1 MNLLSWS
8 RIAGKRARFALTG
21 IPRKDQFMSMEK
33 PRNPFIL
40 TFLAALIRRKGLT
53 LSEEVQAQEVDRMY
67 QLLETMLGRK
77 LVAQLPEDKK
87 AYYERLCTDL
97 SQLDLTKVAEIFGDR
112 VPDPQGVMKETL
124 QEFCDIYLKNR

>member
-1 MNLLSWS
+1 
-8 RIAGKRARFALTG
+8 
-21 IPRKDQFMSMEK
+21 MSAEK

-40 TFLAALIRRKGLT
+40 TFCEALIRRKGVT
-53 LSEEVQAQEVDRMY
+53 LSEEVQVQEMDRMY
-67 QLLETMLGRK
+67 QLLETMVGRK
-77 LVAQLPEDKK
+77 LVAQLPEEKK

-97 SQLDLTKVAEIFGDR
+97 SQLDLTKVAEIFGDS

>member
-1 MNLLSWS
+1 
-8 RIAGKRARFALTG
+8 
-21 IPRKDQFMSMEK
+21 MSTEK

-40 TFLAALIRRKGLT
+40 NFLEAIIRRKGLT
-53 LSEEVQAQEVDRMY
+53 LPEEVQAQEVDRMY
-67 QLLETMLGRK
+67 QLLETMVGRR
-77 LVAQLPEDKK
+77 LVAQLPEDKR

-97 SQLDLTKVAEIFGDR
+97 SQLDLTKVAEIFGDS

>member
-1 MNLLSWS
+1 
-8 RIAGKRARFALTG
+8 
-21 IPRKDQFMSMEK
+21 MSTEK

-40 TFLAALIRRKGLT
+40 TFCEALIRRKGLT
-53 LSEEVQAQEVDRMY
+53 LSEEVQAQEMDRMY

-77 LVAQLPEDKK
+77 LVAQLPEEKK

-97 SQLDLTKVAEIFGDR
+97 SQVDLTKVAEIFGDS

>member
-1 MNLLSWS
+1 
-8 RIAGKRARFALTG
+8 
-21 IPRKDQFMSMEK
+21 MSTEK

-40 TFLAALIRRKGLT
+40 NFCEALLRRKGLT
-53 LSEEVQAQEVDRMY
+53 LSEDVQAQEIDRMY
-67 QLLETMLGRK
+67 QLLETMVGRR
-77 LVAQLPEDKK
+77 LVAQLPENKR

-97 SQLDLTKVAEIFGDR
+97 SQVDLTKVAEIFGDS

>member
-1 MNLLSWS
+1 
-8 RIAGKRARFALTG
+8 
-21 IPRKDQFMSMEK
+21 MSTEK

-40 TFLAALIRRKGLT
+40 NFLEALIRKKGVT
-53 LSEEVQAQEVDRMY
+53 LSEEVQEQEIDRMY
-67 QLLETMLGRK
+67 QLLETMVGRK

-97 SQLDLTKVAEIFGDR
+97 AQLDLTKVAEIFGDS
-112 VPDPQGVMKETL
+112 VPDPQGVMKESL

>member
-1 MNLLSWS
+1 MNLLSLG
-8 RIAGKRARFALTG
+8 RLAYKGVRPALTG
-21 IPRKDQFMSMEK
+21 IPRKDQFMSTEK

-40 TFLAALIRRKGLT
+40 NFLEALIRKKGVT
-53 LSEEVQAQEVDRMY
+53 LSEEVQEQEIDRMY
-67 QLLETMLGRK
+67 QLLETMVGRK

-97 SQLDLTKVAEIFGDR
+97 AQLDLTKVAEIFGDS
-112 VPDPQGVMKETL
+112 VPDPQGVMKESL

>member
-1 MNLLSWS
+1 
-8 RIAGKRARFALTG
+8 
-21 IPRKDQFMSMEK
+21 MSMEK

-40 TFLAALIRRKGLT
+40 NFLEALIRRKGLT

-67 QLLETMLGRK
+67 QLVETMVGRK
-77 LVAQLPEDKK
+77 LVARLPEDKK

-97 SQLDLTKVAEIFGDR
+97 SQLDLTKVAEIFGDS
-112 VPDPQGVMKETL
+112 VSDPQGVMKDTL

>member
-1 MNLLSWS
+1 
-8 RIAGKRARFALTG
+8 
-21 IPRKDQFMSMEK
+21 MSTEK

-40 TFLAALIRRKGLT
+40 TLFEALIRRRGLT
-53 LSEEVQAQEVDRMY
+53 LSEEVQAQEIDRMY
-67 QLLETMLGRK
+67 QLFETMVGRK
-77 LVAQLPEDKK
+77 LVAQLPEAKK

-97 SQLDLTKVAEIFGDR
+97 SQLDLPKVAEIFGDS

>member
-1 MNLLSWS
+1 M
-8 RIAGKRARFALTG
+8 TT
-21 IPRKDQFMSMEK
+21 EK

-40 TFLAALIRRKGLT
+40 NFLEVIIRKKGLT

-67 QLLETMLGRK
+67 QLLETMVGRK

-97 SQLDLTKVAEIFGDR
+97 SQVDLAKVAEIFGES

>member
-1 MNLLSWS
+1 
-8 RIAGKRARFALTG
+8 
-21 IPRKDQFMSMEK
+21 MSMEK

-40 TFLAALIRRKGLT
+40 TFLEALIRRKGIT

-77 LVAQLPEDKK
+77 LVARLPEDKR
-87 AYYERLCTDL
+87 AYYEGLCTDL
-97 SQLDLTKVAEIFGDR
+97 SQLDLKKVAEVFGDS
-112 VPDPQGVMKETL
+112 VSDPEGVMKDTL